1 MRALVPGLE
10 HPHPLGLTLPALY
23 QEDEKDDLADPT
35 PRPPRRPGDERR
47 PFAMRMCDGLD
58 EVTAPIISVLDCI
71 DAYFDPLL
79 APEDFLQWLA
89 GWVAVALDETWPIE
103 RRRLLVGSAVDLYGR
118 QGTIA
123 GIRGAVWLYTG
134 IEPEIVDN
142 GATAWSATP
151 GGALPGRPE
160 PELVVTVRM
169 PGADETRR
177 RRIDAIVEQTK
188 PAHVPHRVE
197 VLT

>member
-1 MRALVPGLE
+1 MRALVPDLE
-10 HPHPLGLTLPALY
+10 HPHPLGLTLPALF
-23 QEDEKDDLADPT
+23 QEDD
-35 PRPPRRPGDERR
+35 
-47 PFAMRMCDGLD
+47 FAQRLCSGLD
-58 EVTAPIISVLDCI
+58 EVTAPIISVLDSI

-89 GWVAVALDETWPIE
+89 RWVAVALDETWPIE

-123 GIRGAVWLYTG
+123 GVRGAVWLYTG
-134 IEPEIVDN
+134 IEPEITDS
-142 GATAWSATP
+142 GATSWSPTP
-151 GGALPGRPE
+151 GGQLPGDPT
-160 PELVVTVRM
+160 PDLVVRVRM
-169 PGADETRR
+169 PGADDSQR
-177 RRIDAIVEQTK
+177 RRIDAIVEAAK